1 MNITMSGPQK
11 LGVGVIGAGVSVLAQ
26 SLNASTTD
34 SVHGRVQ
41 EVFQVC
47 HGPCLFLLSHLF
59 SIESV
64 CDVSLTQVNHC
75 ATKFSIPH
83 KTKKAEETIDHPK
96 VDVVFILTSD
106 ETHAELAIRSLEA
119 GKYVFIEKPVSLSIP
134 SVERIISAEKQAKD
148 GARVFVGY
156 MRRYAPSYLEAFK
169 REVASMP
176 KISYARVR
184 DFSGPNAQFVNQ
196 SGTFQVK
203 GTDFP
208 VSASQERN
216 EKLQQLFEEAFPQ
229 QEITDDKRKA
239 CRFLGG
245 LGSHDIS
252 LMRETLGFPEK
263 VLSFTANDPFYNAIL
278 QFRNP
283 DGSSYSVTYESG
295 IDEVPI
301 FDAHL
306 SVYGARKRVTIKVSY
321 WIHHDRATAQ
331 PCEESIRLIVVP
343 YIVRQPICQRSADR
357 GRGGRARRTWGHPE
371 KNHALVLRRCV
382 YSRIAAA
389 PRVCGQWR
397 PDQNDGRGRDQGFTD
412 IRHDVQGLAR
422 IS

>member
-1 MNITMSGPQK
+1 MSVAQK
-11 LGVGVIGAGVSVLAQ
+11 LGVGIIGAGVSVLAET
-26 SLNASTTD
+26 LNASMTD
-34 SVHGRVQ
+34 SGHGHVQ

-59 SIESV
+59 KIESI
-64 CDVSLTQVNHC
+64 CDVSPTHVDHC
-75 ATKFSIPH
+75 ATKFSVAH
-83 KTKKAEETIDHPK
+83 KTTNPEETIDHPK

-106 ETHAELAIRSLEA
+106 ETHAPLAIRSLQA
-119 GKYVFIEKPVSLSIP
+119 GKHVFVEKPVSLSIP
-134 SVERIISAEKQAKD
+134 SVQRIIDAEKEAKG

-156 MRRYAPSYLEAFK
+156 MRRYAPSYVQAFK

-208 VSASQERN
+208 ASATQERN

-239 CRFLGG
+239 CRFLGS

-263 VLSFTANDPFYNAIL
+263 VTAFTANDLFYNAIL
-278 QFRNP
+278 QYRNP

-295 IDEVPI
+295 IDEVPV

-306 SVYGARKRVTIKVSY
+306 SVYGGRKRVTIKVSY
-321 WIHHDRATAQ
+321 CSMKRH
-331 PCEESIRLIVVP
+331 
-343 YIVRQPICQRSADR
+343 
-357 GRGGRARRTWGHPE
+357 
-371 KNHALVLRRCV
+371 
-382 YSRIAAA
+382 
-389 PRVCGQWR
+389 PRVRSPLG
-397 PDQNDGRGRDQGFTD
+397 
-412 IRHDVQGLAR
+412 
-422 IS
+422 

>member
-1 MNITMSGPQK
+1 MDITMSVPQK

-26 SLNASTTD
+26 SLTAFTTD
-34 SVHGRVQ
+34 SVHGRAQ

-59 SIESV
+59 NIESV

-83 KTKKAEETIDHPK
+83 KTTKAEETINNPK
-96 VDVVFILTSD
+96 VDVVLILTSD
-106 ETHAELAIRSLEA
+106 ETHEALVIRSLQA
-119 GKYVFIEKPVSLSIP
+119 GKHVFIEKPVSLSIP

-156 MRRYAPSYLEAFK
+156 MRRYAPSYLQAFK

-176 KISYARVR
+176 KILYARVR

-208 VSASQERN
+208 VSAAQERN
-216 EKLQQLFEEAFPQ
+216 EKLQQLFEETFPQ
-229 QEITDDKRKA
+229 QQITDEKRKA
-239 CRFLGG
+239 CRFLGS
-245 LGSHDIS
+245 LASHDIS

-263 VLSFTANDPFYNAIL
+263 VQSFTANDPFYNAIL
-278 QFRNP
+278 QFRNS
-283 DGSSYSVTYESG
+283 DGSPYSVTYESG
-295 IDEVPI
+295 IDEVPV

-306 SVYGARKRVTIKVSY
+306 SVYGAGKRVTIKVSY
-321 WIHHDRATAQ
+321 
-331 PCEESIRLIVVP
+331 
-343 YIVRQPICQRSADR
+343 
-357 GRGGRARRTWGHPE
+357 
-371 KNHALVLRRCV
+371 
-382 YSRIAAA
+382 
-389 PRVCGQWR
+389 
-397 PDQNDGRGRDQGFTD
+397 
-412 IRHDVQGLAR
+412 
-422 IS
+422 

>member
-1 MNITMSGPQK
+1 MNVTMPAPQK

-26 SLNASTTD
+26 FINASTTD
-34 SVHGRVQ
+34 SAYGRAQ

-59 SIESV
+59 NIESV
-64 CDVSLTQVNHC
+64 CDISLTQLNHC

-83 KTKKAEETIDHPK
+83 KTTKAEETIDHPK
-96 VDVVFILTSD
+96 VDVVLILTSD
-106 ETHAELAIRSLEA
+106 ETHATLAIRSLQA
-119 GKYVFIEKPVSLSIP
+119 GKHVFIEKPVSLSIP

-156 MRRYAPSYLEAFK
+156 MRRYAPSYIQAFQ
-169 REVASMP
+169 REVASIP
-176 KISYARVR
+176 KILYARVR

-196 SGTFQVK
+196 SRTFQVK

-208 VSASQERN
+208 VGAAQERN

-239 CRFLGG
+239 CRFLGS

-252 LMRETLGFPEK
+252 LMRETLGDPEK
-263 VLSFTANDPFYNAIL
+263 VLTFTANDPFYNAIL
-278 QFRNP
+278 QFRNS
-283 DGSSYSVTYESG
+283 DGSLYSVTYESG
-295 IDEVPI
+295 IDEVPV

-321 WIHHDRATAQ
+321 WLQHGRSTAQ
-331 PCEESIRLIVVP
+331 PCGESIKLIVVTFT
-343 YIVRQPICQRSADR
+343 VRQPICQGSADP
-357 GRGGRARRTWGHPE
+357 GRGGRARRTWGHPK
-371 KNHALVLRRCV
+371 KNHALVLRRRV
-382 YSRIAAA
+382 HSRTAAA
-389 PRVCGQWR
+389 PRVSGQWR
-397 PDQNDGRGRDQGFTD
+397 PDQNDGRGCDQRFTD
-412 IRHDVQGLAR
+412 L
-422 IS
+422 